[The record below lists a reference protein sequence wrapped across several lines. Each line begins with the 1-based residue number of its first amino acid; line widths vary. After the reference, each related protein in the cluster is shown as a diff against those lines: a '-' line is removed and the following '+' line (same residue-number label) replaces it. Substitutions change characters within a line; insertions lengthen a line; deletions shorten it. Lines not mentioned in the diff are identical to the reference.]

1 MMDTKD
7 LMSGIAVVIDDALD
21 VDGSLFSGDEP
32 AAAEGDRINHIV
44 EWFEQEWEL
53 PFVKARTLPDERHWS
68 NLLHAASFVLLDWRL
83 WGAGGATLKQATVV
97 DIIRFLKIAREN
109 LVPVFIFTNESPED
123 VTSELPEDVYA
134 DPATGR
140 SFVFVGRKD
149 EVWSDESVDVGILDD
164 WIHTN
169 ASVYALKTWEQVVG
183 LAKGE
188 LFRAMCARSMDWPRV
203 FWNAYV
209 TDGAEPSASL
219 TNLIND
225 SLRGRMQA
233 DAFEEEHLGGEFED
247 VSGDDLRTLIAETS
261 FRLAE
266 FLPTDEIRCGDLY
279 KGSQGKYWLNM
290 RPDCDCI
297 PRDEGDSG
305 DVEVYCVQGK
315 KVGPSNLNNRYQ
327 KKTGHFKERVFESVA
342 FAIVDGRSV
351 VFNFR
356 KLRVMK
362 FSEVREER
370 IGRLLH
376 PYLTRV
382 QQRYALYMQRQAL
395 PRIPESAVPG
405 PPPNAPP
412 AGELPEGSTS
422 GA

>member
-1 MMDTKD
+1 MDTKD
-7 LMSGIAVVIDDALD
+7 LMAGIALVIDDALHEGETGP
-21 VDGSLFSGDEP
+21 VRDGVTGGDLI
-32 AAAEGDRINHIV
+32 RQIV
-44 EWFEQEWEL
+44 EWFEREWQL
-53 PFVKARTLPDERHWS
+53 PFVKSSSLPDAPQWK
-68 NLLHAASFVLLDWRL
+68 NLLRAASFVLLDWRL
-83 WGAGGATLKQATVV
+83 WPRGAEELERRTIEE
-97 DIIRFLKIAREN
+97 IIRFLLAAKEN
-109 LVPVFIFTNESPED
+109 LVPVFIFTNEDPED
-123 VTSELPEDVYA
+123 VKANLPPNLYA
-134 DPATGR
+134 DPTVGK

-149 EVWSDESVDVGILDD
+149 ELWSDESVDVGILDA

-169 ASVYALKTWEQVVG
+169 ASVYALKTWEQVFG
-183 LAKGE
+183 SAKGE

-203 FWNAYV
+203 FWKTYV

-247 VSGDDLRTLIAETS
+247 VSGDDLRSLIAETS

-266 FLPTDEIRCGDLY
+266 FLPSDEIRCGDLY

-297 PRDEGDSG
+297 PRDEGDSD

-315 KVGPSNLNNRYQ
+315 KVGPSNLKKRYQ

-382 QQRYALYMQRQAL
+382 QQRYALYVQRQAL
-395 PRIPESAVPG
+395 PRVPDTAVPL
-405 PPPNAPP
+405 PP
-412 AGELPEGSTS
+412 AAGT
-422 GA
+422 